1 MSHDSQEDVEQ
12 HVVETENIGS
22 TIIIDEGSD
31 KDEAVKE
38 ENTSVSSSSTSSAP
52 IFTPNEILEMK
63 EEGAEMA
70 YYEENAAVLVDD
82 YEEVEEE
89 VATAHDVEHD
99 GYEAVDDLL
108 EHPDIGVE
116 LMRRVELMNVLY
128 DYGDPDKFDTDTST
142 AEEDYDEDDQDL
154 PCM

>member
-1 MSHDSQEDVEQ
+1 MHLEKCWKELSHDSQEDVEQ

-31 KDEAVKE
+31 KDEAVKD

-70 YYEENAAVLVDD
+70 YYEENAAVCVDD

-89 VATAHDVEHD
+89 VASAHDVEDD
-99 GYEAVDDLL
+99 GIDYDL
-108 EHPDIGVE
+108 DS
-116 LMRRVELMNVLY
+116 Y
-128 DYGDPDKFDTDTST
+128 DPETST
-142 AEEDYDEDDQDL
+142 AEEDLDSDEQDL